1 MAIKSENGVT
11 TLSPGSMRWFLSGL
25 CIFLIPGFGPFAIIA
40 LIYLLVTSGFFQRL
54 KLTPQGLVHSKWS
67 STHQYAWSDIS
78 DFRVQKIRT
87 GIFSSSSMVT
97 FTHQGADEN
106 LLGKTAK
113 FLSGGTHSVPS
124 FGMKPAQ
131 LILLMQAYQLGHVP
145 SNTVTKKTDP
155 ISAAIPIAASLLA
168 GSDEKPKP
176 ARRPERPQ
184 PAPRPRAPEP
194 AMRAKPTMA
203 VKPNVAKARKV
214 SSTPLVQEG
223 GGLFG
228 RRRSDSPFRS

>member
-1 MAIKSENGVT
+1 T
-11 TLSPGSMRWFLSGL
+11 TLSPSPIRWLLSGL
-25 CIFLIPGFGPFAIIA
+25 CFFLIPGFGPFAIIA
-40 LIYLLVTSGFFQRL
+40 LIYLLLNSGFFQQL
-54 KLTPQGLVHSKWS
+54 KLTPHGLIHSRWTSKK
-67 STHQYAWSDIS
+67 HYAWTDIS

-87 GIFSSSSMVT
+87 GIISSSSMVT
-97 FTHQGADEN
+97 FTHKMSDES

-145 SNTVTKKTDP
+145 SDTVTKKTDP
-155 ISAAIPIAASLLA
+155 ISAALPIAASLLA
-168 GSDEKPKP
+168 GADDQAKP

-194 AMRAKPTMA
+194 VMRTKPTLT
-203 VKPNVAKARKV
+203 VKPKVSKARKV